1 MLDREVQRGILNKL
15 AESYPA
21 QTIPARQ
28 LEPDYGERPVIFNLA
43 YLDEHGLTES
53 TWSRPINGGPS
64 PVMTKITAKGLDFIS
79 DDGGLSSILGIVTV
93 KLHQD
98 TITALMVD
106 KIEKSNAEPSIKKQ
120 LVEKI
125 KALPAEA
132 LQRVSLKA
140 LEAGLDRVDVS
151 QWLDK
156 LIGP

>member
-1 MLDREVQRGILNKL
+1 
-15 AESYPA
+15 
-21 QTIPARQ
+21 
-28 LEPDYGERPVIFNLA
+28 
-43 YLDEHGLTES
+43 
-53 TWSRPINGGPS
+53 
-64 PVMTKITAKGLDFIS
+64 MTKITAKGLDFIS

-140 LEAGLDRVDVS
+140 LEAGLERVDVS